1 MGMIKTKEEIEIMR
15 ECGKRLSYVLDELEK
30 AVVPGKTPAQL
41 DTLAKKLIL
50 DLGDEPSFLHYW
62 PEGAHKPYPATLC
75 VSTNDEVV
83 HGIPGKKKFKQGDL
97 VSIDLGIKHKGF
109 HTDSARTVP
118 VGTIDEHGRK
128 LIQATREALAAGISV
143 ARAGNHIGD
152 IGFAVSEFI
161 KQYGFT
167 IVEELGGHGI
177 GTEVHEEPHIPNYGN
192 KGGGMELK
200 EGMVLA
206 LEPIV
211 NEGSRKIYL
220 TEDGYTFRT
229 KDGKRSAHFEHTVLI
244 TRGAAEIFTAPS
256 H

>member
-1 MGMIKTKEEIEIMR
+1 MGMFKTKKEIEIMR
-15 ECGKRLSYVLDELEK
+15 ECGKRLSHVLDEVEK
-30 AVVPGKTPAQL
+30 AIIPGKTPALL
-41 DTLAKKLIL
+41 DEFAQRLIL

-62 PEGAHKPYPATLC
+62 PEGANKPYPATLC

-83 HGIPGKKKFKQGDL
+83 HGIPGKKKFKEGDI

-109 HTDSARTVP
+109 HSDSARTVP
-118 VGTIDEHGRK
+118 VGKIDDNARK
-128 LIQATREALAAGISV
+128 LINATRDALLAGINV

-161 KQYGFT
+161 KQYGFS

-177 GTEVHEEPHIPNYGN
+177 GTEVHEDPHVPNFG
-192 KGGGMELK
+192 KPGEGLELK

-211 NEGSRKIYL
+211 NEGSKKIYL
-220 TEDGYTFRT
+220 TGDGYTFRT

-244 TRGAAEIFTAPS
+244 TGGAPEIFTLLS
-256 H
+256 